1 MPRDNVTVRQQRK
14 AKEALPVARRPVP
27 ELVQGIELAP
37 LSPPANLTAELVRRL
52 AAEIR
57 AGRLSPGDRLP
68 TEQALMRQAGV
79 SRTVVRE
86 AVSALRAE
94 GLVTTRQGVGAF
106 VADPSARGQVRIDP
120 AEMRSLTDVLQV
132 IELRIAIESEAAGL
146 AAARRG
152 EPDIERIQAA
162 ADAFALAVSAGD
174 SAVTQD
180 LEFHRA
186 IFAATGNGFFPRF
199 LEFLGP
205 MLIPRQT
212 ITPFLED
219 GADSA
224 AYLSRVRDE
233 HARIA
238 AAIAAG
244 QPGAAR
250 SAMRRHLTAS
260 RDRYARLAQQAVGGD
275 Q

>member
-1 MPRDNVTVRQQRK
+1 MPMTRKGQPGIVR
-14 AKEALPVARRPVP
+14 
-27 ELVQGIELAP
+27 GIELTP
-37 LSPPANLTAELVRRL
+37 LSPPTNLTSELVRRL
-52 AAEIR
+52 ASEIR
-57 AGRLSPGDRLP
+57 AGRLNPGDRLP

-106 VADPSARGQVRIDP
+106 VTDPTTRGQVRIDP
-120 AEMRSLTDVLQV
+120 EEMRSLTDVLQV
-132 IELRIAIESEAAGL
+132 IELRIAIETEAAGL
-146 AAARRG
+146 AAERR
-152 EPDIERIQAA
+152 DTAALERIETATLAFAA
-162 ADAFALAVSAGD
+162 AVAAGE

-199 LEFLGP
+199 MEFLGP

-212 ITPFLED
+212 VRTQMED
-219 GADSA
+219 GVTRST
-224 AYLSRVRDE
+224 YLQKVREE

-238 AAIAAG
+238 GAIAAG
-244 QPGAAR
+244 QALAAR
-250 SAMRRHLTAS
+250 SAMRRHLIAS
-260 RDRYARLAQQAVGGD
+260 RDRYAQLQAVAA

>member
-1 MPRDNVTVRQQRK
+1 V
-14 AKEALPVARRPVP
+14 
-27 ELVQGIELAP
+27 VQGIELAP

-52 AAEIR
+52 SVEIR
-57 AGRLSPGDRLP
+57 AGHLSPGDRLP

-94 GLVTTRQGVGAF
+94 GLVMTRQGVGAF

-120 AEMRSLTDVLQV
+120 GEMQSLADVLQV

-146 AAARRG
+146 AAERRD
-152 EPDIERIQAA
+152 EAALARIQAA
-162 ADAFALAVSAGD
+162 GEAFAQAVDAGD
-174 SAVTQD
+174 SAVAQD

-212 ITPFLED
+212 IRPYLED
-219 GADSA
+219 GVARS
-224 AYLSRVRDE
+224 AYLSRVREE
-233 HARIA
+233 HAQIA

-244 QPGAAR
+244 QPNPAR

-260 RDRYARLAQQAVGGD
+260 RDRYARLAQAAKD
-275 Q
+275 QKAGISGTSAR

>member
-1 MPRDNVTVRQQRK
+1 MAGRGGSPSPRRSGPEPVR
-14 AKEALPVARRPVP
+14 
-27 ELVQGIELAP
+27 GIELAP

-57 AGRLSPGDRLP
+57 AGRLNPGDRLP

-106 VADPSARGQVRIDP
+106 VADPSGRGQVRIDP
-120 AEMRSLTDVLQV
+120 AEMQSLTDVLQV
-132 IELRIAIESEAAGL
+132 IELRIAIETEAAGL
-146 AAARRG
+146 AAERCDEAALAR
-152 EPDIERIQAA
+152 IEAA
-162 ADAFALAVSAGD
+162 AEAFAKAVKAGD
-174 SAVTQD
+174 SAVAQD

-186 IFAATGNGFFPRF
+186 IFAATGNSFFPRF

-212 ITPFLED
+212 VRPYLED
-219 GADSA
+219 GAA
-224 AYLSRVRDE
+224 RIAYLSRVREE
-233 HARIA
+233 HAQIA
-238 AAIAAG
+238 TAIAGG
-244 QPGAAR
+244 QPHQAR
-250 SAMRRHLTAS
+250 AAMRRHLTAS
-260 RDRYARLAQQAVGGD
+260 RDRYARLAQATKD

>member
-1 MPRDNVTVRQQRK
+1 MDGRDPG
-14 AKEALPVARRPVP
+14 AA
-27 ELVQGIELAP
+27 QGIELAP

-86 AVSALRAE
+86 AVAALRAE
-94 GLVTTRQGVGAF
+94 GLVLTRQGVGAF
-106 VADPSARGQVRIDP
+106 VADPSARGQIRIDP
-120 AEMRSLTDVLQV
+120 AEMRSLQDVLQV

-146 AAARRG
+146 AAERR
-152 EPDIERIQAA
+152 DAAALERIQQAA
-162 ADAFALAVSAGD
+162 AAFEAAVQAGE
-174 SAVTQD
+174 SAVQQD

-186 IFAATGNGFFPRF
+186 IFAATANSFFPRF

-212 ITPFLED
+212 VRPQLEE
-219 GADSA
+219 GEART
-224 AYLSRVRDE
+224 AYLERVQEE

-238 AAIAAG
+238 AAITSGQAA
-244 QPGAAR
+244 AAR

-260 RDRYARLAQQAVGGD
+260 RDRYARLAGRLSAAQPA
-275 Q
+275 

>member
-1 MPRDNVTVRQQRK
+1 MD
-14 AKEALPVARRPVP
+14 RREPAAAH
-27 ELVQGIELAP
+27 GIELAP
-37 LSPPANLTAELVRRL
+37 LAPPANLTAELVRRL

-86 AVSALRAE
+86 AVAALRAE
-94 GLVTTRQGVGAF
+94 GLVLTRQGVGAF
-106 VADPSARGQVRIDP
+106 VADPSARGQIRIDP
-120 AEMRSLTDVLQV
+120 AEMRSLQDVLQV

-146 AAARRG
+146 AAERR
-152 EPDIERIQAA
+152 DAAALERIQQAA
-162 ADAFALAVSAGD
+162 AAFEAAVQAGD
-174 SAVTQD
+174 SAVQQD

-186 IFAATGNGFFPRF
+186 IFAATGNSFFPRF

-212 ITPFLED
+212 VRPQLEED
-219 GADSA
+219 EAR
-224 AYLSRVRDE
+224 AYLERVQEE

-238 AAIAAG
+238 AAIASG
-244 QPGAAR
+244 QASAAR

-260 RDRYARLAQQAVGGD
+260 RDRYARLAGRLSAAEPG
-275 Q
+275 

>member
-1 MPRDNVTVRQQRK
+1 MVRRTG
-14 AKEALPVARRPVP
+14 P
-27 ELVQGIELAP
+27 EIVQGIELTP

-94 GLVTTRQGVGAF
+94 GLVMTRQGVGAF
-106 VADPSARGQVRIDP
+106 VADPSSRGHVRIDP
-120 AEMRSLTDVLQV
+120 GEMRSITDVLQV

-146 AAARRG
+146 AAERRDEAAIAR
-152 EPDIERIQAA
+152 IEAA
-162 ADAFALAVSAGD
+162 ARAFAGAVEEGD
-174 SAVTQD
+174 SGVPQD
-180 LEFHRA
+180 LDFHRA
-186 IFAATGNGFFPRF
+186 IFAATANEFFPRF

-212 ITPFLED
+212 VSHHLED
-219 GADSA
+219 NAA
-224 AYLSRVRDE
+224 RVAYLARVQEE

-238 AAIAAG
+238 GAIAAG
-244 QPGAAR
+244 QGSAAR
-250 SAMRRHLTAS
+250 AAMRRHLSAS
-260 RDRYARLAQQAVGGD
+260 RDRYAKLARRLSASQPGQ
-275 Q
+275 

>member
-1 MPRDNVTVRQQRK
+1 MAGKGGSPTPQR
-14 AKEALPVARRPVP
+14 AGPD
-27 ELVQGIELAP
+27 LVQGIELAP
-37 LSPPANLTAELVRRL
+37 LNPPANLTAELVRRL
-52 AAEIR
+52 SSEIR
-57 AGRLSPGDRLP
+57 AGRLRPGDRLP

-106 VADPSARGQVRIDP
+106 VADPAARGQMRIDP
-120 AEMRSLTDVLQV
+120 AEMQSLADVLQV
-132 IELRIAIESEAAGL
+132 IELRIAIETEAAGL
-146 AAARRG
+146 AAERRDEAALAR
-152 EPDIERIQAA
+152 IEAA
-162 ADAFALAVSAGD
+162 ADAFARSVDAGENAVA
-174 SAVTQD
+174 QD

-205 MLIPRQT
+205 LLIPRQT
-212 ITPFLED
+212 VRPYLED
-219 GADSA
+219 GADRA
-224 AYLSRVRDE
+224 AYLSRVREE
-233 HARIA
+233 HGQIS

-244 QPGAAR
+244 QPSQAR
-250 SAMRRHLTAS
+250 AAMRKHLTAS
-260 RDRYARLAQQAVGGD
+260 RDRYARIAKAARD

>member
-1 MPRDNVTVRQQRK
+1 MDGRS
-14 AKEALPVARRPVP
+14 EAEATP
-27 ELVQGIELAP
+27 GIELAP

-57 AGRLSPGDRLP
+57 AGRLRPGDRLP

-86 AVSALRAE
+86 AVAALRAE
-94 GLVTTRQGVGAF
+94 GLVLTRQGVGAF
-106 VADPSARGQVRIDP
+106 VADPAARGQVRIDP
-120 AEMRSLTDVLQV
+120 GEMRSLNDVLQV
-132 IELRIAIESEAAGL
+132 IELRIAIETEAAGL
-146 AAARRG
+146 AAERR
-152 EPDIERIQAA
+152 DAAALERITQAA
-162 ADAFALAVSAGD
+162 AVFDRAVDAGE
-174 SAVTQD
+174 SAVAQD

-186 IFAATGNGFFPRF
+186 IFAATGNSFFPRF

-212 ITPFLED
+212 VRPYMEEPAART
-219 GADSA
+219 
-224 AYLSRVRDE
+224 AYLVRVREE

-244 QPGAAR
+244 QAAAAR

-260 RDRYARLAQQAVGGD
+260 RDRYARLAGQLALSSRG
-275 Q
+275 

>member
-1 MPRDNVTVRQQRK
+1 MASKDGTP
-14 AKEALPVARRPVP
+14 AERRSGA

-57 AGRLSPGDRLP
+57 AGRLNPGDRLP

-132 IELRIAIESEAAGL
+132 IELRIAIECEAAGL
-146 AAARRG
+146 AAERR
-152 EPDIERIQAA
+152 DDASLSRIDAA
-162 ADAFALAVSAGD
+162 AEAFARAVDAGD
-174 SAVTQD
+174 SAVAQD

-212 ITPFLED
+212 IRPYLED
-219 GADSA
+219 EAA
-224 AYLSRVRDE
+224 RTAYLSRVREE

-238 AAIAAG
+238 AAISAG
-244 QPGAAR
+244 QASAAR
-250 SAMRRHLTAS
+250 SAMRRHLSAS
-260 RDRYARLAQQAVGGD
+260 RDRYARLAASQD

>member
-1 MPRDNVTVRQQRK
+1 V
-14 AKEALPVARRPVP
+14 
-27 ELVQGIELAP
+27 P

-94 GLVTTRQGVGAF
+94 GLVMTRQGVGAF
-106 VADPSARGQVRIDP
+106 VADPASRGQVRIDP
-120 AEMRSLTDVLQV
+120 GEMRSITDVLQV

-146 AAARRG
+146 AAERRD
-152 EPDIERIQAA
+152 PA
-162 ADAFALAVSAGD
+162 ALARIEDAARSFAEAVATGGN
-174 SAVTQD
+174 AVTQD
-180 LEFHRA
+180 LDFHRA
-186 IFAATGNGFFPRF
+186 VFAATGNEFFPRF

-212 ITPFLED
+212 ISQHLED
-219 GADSA
+219 STARN
-224 AYLSRVRDE
+224 AYLLQVQEE
-233 HARIA
+233 HARIT
-238 AAIAAG
+238 AAIAAS
-244 QPGAAR
+244 QAGAAR
-250 SAMRRHLTAS
+250 AAMRRHLTAG
-260 RDRYARLAQQAVGGD
+260 RDRYTKLADRTATQRIQ
-275 Q
+275 

>member
-1 MPRDNVTVRQQRK
+1 MAGKSGAPAQRRGGPD
-14 AKEALPVARRPVP
+14 LVP
-27 ELVQGIELAP
+27 GIELVP

-106 VADPSARGQVRIDP
+106 VADPAARGQVRIDP
-120 AEMRSLTDVLQV
+120 AEMRSLADLLQV
-132 IELRIAIESEAAGL
+132 IELRIAIETEAAGL
-146 AAARRG
+146 AAERRDDAALAR
-152 EPDIERIQAA
+152 IEAA
-162 ADAFALAVSAGD
+162 ATAFARAVDAGEN
-174 SAVTQD
+174 AVAQD
-180 LEFHRA
+180 LDFHRA
-186 IFAATGNGFFPRF
+186 IFAATGNDFFPRF

-205 MLIPRQT
+205 LLIPRQT
-212 ITPFLED
+212 VRAYLED
-219 GADSA
+219 GAARS
-224 AYLSRVRDE
+224 AYLSRVREE
-233 HARIA
+233 HAQIA
-238 AAIAAG
+238 AAIAAA
-244 QPGAAR
+244 QPGQAR
-250 SAMRRHLTAS
+250 TAMRRHLTAS
-260 RDRYARLAQQAVGGD
+260 RDRYARIAKAAKD

>member
-1 MPRDNVTVRQQRK
+1 MMGKGEIP
-14 AKEALPVARRPVP
+14 ARRGGGRDV
-27 ELVQGIELAP
+27 VQGIELTP
-37 LSPPANLTAELVRRL
+37 LSPPANLTSELVRRL

-57 AGRLSPGDRLP
+57 AGHLSPGDRLP

-94 GLVTTRQGVGAF
+94 GLVMTRQGVGAF

-120 AEMRSLTDVLQV
+120 AEMQSLSNVLQV

-146 AAARRG
+146 AAERRD
-152 EPDIERIQAA
+152 EAALARIQAA
-162 ADAFALAVSAGD
+162 TKAFAQAVDAGD
-174 SAVTQD
+174 SAVAQD
-180 LEFHRA
+180 LE

-212 ITPFLED
+212 VRPYLED
-219 GADSA
+219 GVANT
-224 AYLSRVRDE
+224 AYLARVREE
-233 HARIA
+233 HAQIA

-244 QPGAAR
+244 QPNPAR

-260 RDRYARLAQQAVGGD
+260 RDRYARLAQAAKD
-275 Q
+275 QKAGISGTSAK

>member
-1 MPRDNVTVRQQRK
+1 MVEKGRTPPRPADGRD
-14 AKEALPVARRPVP
+14 
-27 ELVQGIELAP
+27 LVQGIELAP

-57 AGRLSPGDRLP
+57 AGRLSTGDRLP

-106 VADPSARGQVRIDP
+106 VADPTARGHVRIDP
-120 AEMRSLTDVLQV
+120 AEMQSLADVLQV

-146 AAARRG
+146 AAERRG
-152 EPDIERIQAA
+152 VEELARIQAA
-162 ADAFALAVSAGD
+162 ADAFAQAVDAGD
-174 SAVTQD
+174 IAVAQD

-186 IFAATGNGFFPRF
+186 IFAATSNSFFPRF

-212 ITPFLED
+212 VRPHLED
-219 GADSA
+219 GAA
-224 AYLSRVRDE
+224 RTAYLSRVREE
-233 HARIA
+233 HAQIA

-244 QPGAAR
+244 QPNPAR
-250 SAMRRHLTAS
+250 SAMRRHLAAS
-260 RDRYARLAQQAVGGD
+260 RDRYARLARGLTKD

>member
-1 MPRDNVTVRQQRK
+1 MVRRMG
-14 AKEALPVARRPVP
+14 PDM
-27 ELVQGIELAP
+27 VQGIELTP

-106 VADPSARGQVRIDP
+106 VADASARGHVRIDP
-120 AEMRSLTDVLQV
+120 GEMRSLTDVLQV
-132 IELRIAIESEAAGL
+132 IELRIAIECEAAGL
-146 AAARRG
+146 AAERHDEAMMRR
-152 EPDIERIQAA
+152 IEVAEKA
-162 ADAFALAVSAGD
+162 FADAVASGD
-174 SAVTQD
+174 SAVAQD
-180 LEFHRA
+180 LEFHRS
-186 IFAATGNGFFPRF
+186 IFAATGNEFFPRF

-212 ITPFLED
+212 VRQHL
-219 GADSA
+219 ADDA
-224 AYLSRVRDE
+224 AHAVYLARVREE
-233 HARIA
+233 HARIT
-238 AAIAAG
+238 AAIDSG
-244 QPGAAR
+244 QMTAAR
-250 SAMRRHLTAS
+250 TAMRRHLTAS
-260 RDRYARLAQQAVGGD
+260 RDRYAKLAQRLAVQQD
-275 Q
+275 S

>member
-1 MPRDNVTVRQQRK
+1 MAGKGGGTPARQRGG
-14 AKEALPVARRPVP
+14 PD
-27 ELVQGIELAP
+27 LVQGIELAP

-57 AGRLSPGDRLP
+57 AGRLNPGDRLP

-106 VADPSARGQVRIDP
+106 VADPATRGQMRIDP
-120 AEMRSLTDVLQV
+120 AEMQSLADVLQV
-132 IELRIAIESEAAGL
+132 IELRIAIETEAAGL
-146 AAARRG
+146 AAERRDPAALAR
-152 EPDIERIQAA
+152 IETA
-162 ADAFALAVSAGD
+162 ADAFTQAVEAGET
-174 SAVTQD
+174 AVAQD

-186 IFAATGNGFFPRF
+186 VFAATGNSFFPRF

-212 ITPFLED
+212 VRPALED
-219 GADSA
+219 GAA
-224 AYLSRVRDE
+224 RTAYLSRVREE
-233 HARIA
+233 HAQIA
-238 AAIAAG
+238 AAIAAS
-244 QPGAAR
+244 QPVQAR
-250 SAMRRHLTAS
+250 AAMRRHLTAS
-260 RDRYARLAQQAVGGD
+260 RDRYARMARAAKD

>member
-1 MPRDNVTVRQQRK
+1 MDGRNSGGPGS
-14 AKEALPVARRPVP
+14 AGPGSGSH
-27 ELVQGIELAP
+27 GIELSP
-37 LSPPANLTAELVRRL
+37 LAPPANLTAELVRRL

-57 AGRLSPGDRLP
+57 AGRLRPGDRLP

-86 AVSALRAE
+86 AVAALRAE
-94 GLVTTRQGVGAF
+94 GLVLTRQGVGAF

-120 AEMRSLTDVLQV
+120 GEMRSLNDVLQV
-132 IELRIAIESEAAGL
+132 IELRIAIETEAAGL
-146 AAARRG
+146 AAERR
-152 EPDIERIQAA
+152 DAA
-162 ADAFALAVSAGD
+162 ALDRIALAAAAFEAAVQAGD

-212 ITPFLED
+212 VRPYLEETE
-219 GADSA
+219 ARS
-224 AYLSRVRDE
+224 AYLARVQEE
-233 HARIA
+233 HARIFSAISGGQA
-238 AAIAAG
+238 A
-244 QPGAAR
+244 AAR

-260 RDRYARLAQQAVGGD
+260 RDRYARLAGRLSAGQPG
-275 Q
+275 

>member
-1 MPRDNVTVRQQRK
+1 MDGREPG
-14 AKEALPVARRPVP
+14 AAH
-27 ELVQGIELAP
+27 GIELAP

-86 AVSALRAE
+86 AVAALRAE
-94 GLVTTRQGVGAF
+94 GLVLTRQGVGAF
-106 VADPSARGQVRIDP
+106 VADPSARGQIRIDP
-120 AEMRSLTDVLQV
+120 AEMRSLQDVLQV
-132 IELRIAIESEAAGL
+132 IELRIAIETEAAGL
-146 AAARRG
+146 AAERR
-152 EPDIERIQAA
+152 EAAALERILAA
-162 ADAFALAVSAGD
+162 AAAFDQAVDAGD
-174 SAVTQD
+174 SAVAQD

-212 ITPFLED
+212 VRPYLEEPE
-219 GADSA
+219 ART
-224 AYLSRVRDE
+224 AYLVRVREE

-238 AAIAAG
+238 AAIEAGHAAN
-244 QPGAAR
+244 AR

-260 RDRYARLAQQAVGGD
+260 RDRYARLAGQMALAARG
-275 Q
+275 

>member
-1 MPRDNVTVRQQRK
+1 MD
-14 AKEALPVARRPVP
+14 RREPAAAH
-27 ELVQGIELAP
+27 GIELAP
-37 LSPPANLTAELVRRL
+37 LAPPANLTAELVRRL

-86 AVSALRAE
+86 AVAALRAE
-94 GLVTTRQGVGAF
+94 GLVLTRQGVGAF
-106 VADPSARGQVRIDP
+106 VADPSARGQIRIDP
-120 AEMRSLTDVLQV
+120 AEMRSLQDVLQV

-146 AAARRG
+146 AAERR
-152 EPDIERIQAA
+152 DAAALERIQQAA
-162 ADAFALAVSAGD
+162 AAFEAAVQAGD
-174 SAVTQD
+174 SAVQQD

-186 IFAATGNGFFPRF
+186 IFAATGNSFFPRF

-212 ITPFLED
+212 VRPQLEED
-219 GADSA
+219 EART
-224 AYLSRVRDE
+224 AYLERVQEE

-238 AAIAAG
+238 AAIASG
-244 QPGAAR
+244 QASAAR

-260 RDRYARLAQQAVGGD
+260 RDRYARLAGRLSAAEPG
-275 Q
+275 

>member
-1 MPRDNVTVRQQRK
+1 MTEGRRQPAGDGRTMGGSSP
-14 AKEALPVARRPVP
+14 LPPIH
-27 ELVQGIELAP
+27 GIELTP
-37 LSPPANLTAELVRRL
+37 LTPPSNLTTELVRRL

-57 AGRLSPGDRLP
+57 AGRLKPGDRLP

-94 GLVTTRQGVGAF
+94 GLVATRQGVGAF
-106 VADPSARGQVRIDP
+106 VTDPGARGQVRIEP
-120 AEMRSLTDVLQV
+120 GEMRSLQDVLQV
-132 IELRIAIESEAAGL
+132 IELRIALETEAAGL
-146 AAARRG
+146 AAERR
-152 EPDIERIQAA
+152 DAA
-162 ADAFALAVSAGD
+162 AMARIEEAALAFSAAVDEGG
-174 SAVTQD
+174 SAVAQD

-212 ITPFLED
+212 VSPKLED
-219 GADSA
+219 AASRA
-224 AYLSRVRDE
+224 AYLRKVREE

-238 AAIAAG
+238 DAIGAG
-244 QPGAAR
+244 QVMAAR

-260 RDRYARLAQQAVGGD
+260 RDRYAEMAERL
-275 Q
+275 